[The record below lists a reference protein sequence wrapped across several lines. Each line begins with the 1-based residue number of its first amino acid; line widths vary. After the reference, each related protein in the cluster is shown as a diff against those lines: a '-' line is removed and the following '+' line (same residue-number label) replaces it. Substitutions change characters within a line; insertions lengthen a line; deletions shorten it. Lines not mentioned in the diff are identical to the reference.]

1 MFAILVI
8 VHGLAAT
15 VWTGGHLVPD
25 LGVLPVAL
33 RERNAERMRSFEAS
47 FEPLGISALA
57 IHARLR
63 LIPQLKDDSLGA
75 HA

>member
-1 MFAILVI
+1 M
-8 VHGLAAT
+8 
-15 VWTGGHLVPD
+15 PD

-47 FEPLGISALA
+47 FEPLRLSALA
-57 IHARLR
+57 IHARPR

>member
-8 VHGLAAT
+8 VHGLAAM

-33 RERNAERMRSFEAS
+33 RERNTERGRSFEAT
-47 FEPLGISALA
+47 FEPLG
-57 IHARLR
+57 
-63 LIPQLKDDSLGA
+63 LGA
-75 HA
+75 MASGSAPGLSNS